1 MLFNQENRLLSS
13 IIILILAIKVM
24 SQDTKGLEIDDS
36 NIKFEFDVFNGKYFF
51 LPSQDNTYAKHGL
64 AQYF

>member
-51 LPSQDNTYAKHGL
+51 FALSR
-64 AQYF
+64 